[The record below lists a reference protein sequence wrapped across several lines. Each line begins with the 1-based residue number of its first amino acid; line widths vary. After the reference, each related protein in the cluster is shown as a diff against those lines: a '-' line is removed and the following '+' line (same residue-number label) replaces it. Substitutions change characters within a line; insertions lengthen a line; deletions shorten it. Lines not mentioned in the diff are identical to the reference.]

1 MRVDAYC
8 TRKTVHIITFLR
20 TNKFLHILYMIV
32 FSGVILKRNY

>member
-1 MRVDAYC
+1 VDTEWLRYYGCADLY
-8 TRKTVHIITFLR
+8 LR